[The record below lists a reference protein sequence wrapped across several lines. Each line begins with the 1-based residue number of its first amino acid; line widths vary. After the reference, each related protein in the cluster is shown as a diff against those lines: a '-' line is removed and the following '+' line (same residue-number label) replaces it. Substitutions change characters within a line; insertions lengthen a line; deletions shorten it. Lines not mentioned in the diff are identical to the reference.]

1 MFLEQLLSSFTFQ
14 TSEPMRTS
22 AFIFT
27 AFSATLSFAQ
37 TGKLI
42 TMDPGIER
50 MTVYLNGGEVRT
62 STDVDLA
69 AGVNT
74 IELKELSQFMY
85 VQSVQVAIKGASGS
99 GSAAGLAILSVNPAD
114 DRIPADRS
122 EPRIARLQDSLEML
136 NTRIVELSD
145 RIGANQAAKQMLS
158 SNYDIGGSNA
168 VTTADALAK
177 TADFFRDR
185 TLKLNRDISSDA
197 REKAKLEQV
206 QQNAAAELAKLE
218 STSGR
223 ERKKVTVMVS
233 ADRAQR
239 AKLELRYLVA
249 NTGWSPA
256 YDLVAANNT
265 GPITLRYKAQV
276 YNNTGLDWKKMN
288 LVLSTADPSLG
299 ASSPLLTRWELGG
312 GSGSGSGVDSR
323 FGEGD
328 YKQMQGLVPSLNTWN
343 DPSQHYEMITLSEVS
358 AEFKIARTYDIP
370 SDARPYMVE
379 VAEHTLPASYSY
391 VAIPKVDRD
400 AFLMARITG
409 WEALDLVDGPAN
421 VYYEDSYVGESMINT
436 AGINDTL
443 DLSLGRDNDIRVERK
458 ELEDRTSRKVIGSE
472 RKQTL
477 TYEITVKNT
486 TAAPVHLTLRD
497 QIPVSMND
505 QIKVQVLELSGGQ
518 LNTQEGL
525 VEWPVD
531 LQPAASSTVKLSFEI
546 RHPKGWNVSY
556 RTRIRK
562 QKVLF

>member
-1 MFLEQLLSSFTFQ
+1 
-14 TSEPMRTS
+14 MR
-22 AFIFT
+22 
-27 AFSATLSFAQ
+27 ATLLLLALTATPICFAQ

-42 TMDPGIER
+42 TVDPGIER

-62 STDVDLA
+62 SAEVDLA
-69 AGVNT
+69 AGINT

-85 VQSVQVAIKGASGS
+85 VQSVQVAIKGE
-99 GSAAGLAILSVNPAD
+99 LAILSVNPAED
-114 DRIPADRS
+114 KIPADRS
-122 EPRIARLQDSLEML
+122 EPRIARLQDSLVLL
-136 NTRIVELSD
+136 NTRIIELND
-145 RIGANQAAKQMLS
+145 RIGANQAAKQMLT
-158 SNYDIGGSNA
+158 SNYDIGGANA
-168 VTTADALAK
+168 VTSAEALAK
-177 TADFFRDR
+177 TADFFLDR
-185 TLKLNRDISSDA
+185 TLKLNRDISSA
-197 REKAKLEQV
+197 TREKMELEEAQRKMT
-206 QQNAAAELAKLE
+206 AELQKLE
-218 STSGR
+218 SIGGR
-223 ERKKVTVMVS
+223 ERKKVTVVVN
-233 ADRAQR
+233 ADRALHT
-239 AKLELRYLVA
+239 KVELRYLVA

-256 YDLVAANNT
+256 YDLVAINNT

-276 YNNTGLDWKKMN
+276 YNNTGIDWRKMN

-299 ASSPLLTRWELGG
+299 ASSPNLTRWELGG
-312 GSGSGSGVDSR
+312 GSAAGSNVDGR
-323 FGEGD
+323 FDQEGL
-328 YKQMQGLVPSLNTWN
+328 KQRQGLIPSLNSWN

-358 AEFKIARTYDIP
+358 AEFKIKRTYDIP

-379 VAEHTLPASYSY
+379 VAEHTLPATYSY

-409 WEALDLVDGPAN
+409 WEELDLVDGPAN

-486 TAAPVHLTLRD
+486 TTAPIHLVLRD

-505 QIKVQVLELSGGQ
+505 QIKVQVLEISGGQ
-518 LNTQEGL
+518 LDAPEGI
-525 VEWPVD
+525 VEWPLD
-531 LQPAASSTVKLSFEI
+531 LQPGASSTVKLSFEI

-556 RTRIRK
+556 RTRLQK
-562 QKVLF
+562 QKVKF

>member
-1 MFLEQLLSSFTFQ
+1 
-14 TSEPMRTS
+14 MR
-22 AFIFT
+22 
-27 AFSATLSFAQ
+27 ATLLLLALTATPICFAQ

-42 TMDPGIER
+42 TVDPGIER

-62 STDVDLA
+62 SAEVDLA
-69 AGVNT
+69 AGINT

-85 VQSVQVAIKGASGS
+85 VQSVQVAIKGE
-99 GSAAGLAILSVNPAD
+99 LAILSVNPAED
-114 DRIPADRS
+114 KIPADRS
-122 EPRIARLQDSLEML
+122 EPRIARLQDSLVLL
-136 NTRIVELSD
+136 NTRIIELND
-145 RIGANQAAKQMLS
+145 RIGANQAAKQMLT
-158 SNYDIGGSNA
+158 SNYDIGGANA
-168 VTTADALAK
+168 VTSAEALAK
-177 TADFFRDR
+177 TADFFLDR
-185 TLKLNRDISSDA
+185 TLKLNRDISSA
-197 REKAKLEQV
+197 TREKMELEEV
-206 QQNAAAELAKLE
+206 QRTKSAELEKLE
-218 STSGR
+218 SIGGR
-223 ERKKVTVMVS
+223 ERKKVTVVVN
-233 ADRAQR
+233 ADRALR
-239 AKLELRYLVA
+239 TKVELRYLVA

-256 YDLVAANNT
+256 YDLVAINNT

-276 YNNTGLDWKKMN
+276 YNNTGIDWRKMN

-299 ASSPLLTRWELGG
+299 ASSPNLTRWELGDGASTGFLREGTFKDIG
-312 GSGSGSGVDSR
+312 GNA
-323 FGEGD
+323 
-328 YKQMQGLVPSLNTWN
+328 KQSLNSWN

-358 AEFKIARTYDIP
+358 AEFKIKRTYDIP

-379 VAEHTLPASYSY
+379 VAEHTLPATYSY

-409 WEALDLVDGPAN
+409 WEELDLVDGPAN

-486 TAAPVHLTLRD
+486 TTAPIHLVLRD

-505 QIKVQVLELSGGQ
+505 QIKVQVLEISGGQ
-518 LNTQEGL
+518 LDAPEGI
-525 VEWPVD
+525 VEWPLD
-531 LQPAASSTVKLSFEI
+531 LQPGASSTVKLSFEI

-556 RTRIRK
+556 RTRLQK
-562 QKVLF
+562 QKVKF

>member
-1 MFLEQLLSSFTFQ
+1 MRATILLLSVF
-14 TSEPMRTS
+14 
-22 AFIFT
+22 
-27 AFSATLSFAQ
+27 ATTVSFAQ

-42 TMDPGIER
+42 TVDPGIER

-62 STDVDLA
+62 SVDVDLA
-69 AGVNT
+69 AGLNT

-85 VQSVQVAIKGASGS
+85 VQSVQVAIKGE
-99 GSAAGLAILSVNPAD
+99 LAILSVNPAD
-114 DRIPADRS
+114 DKNPADRS

-136 NTRIVELSD
+136 NARIVELTD
-145 RIGANQAAKQMLS
+145 RIGANQAAKQMLT

-168 VTTADALAK
+168 VTTAEALAK
-177 TADFFRDR
+177 TADFFHDR
-185 TLKLNRDISSDA
+185 TLKLNRDISSDS
-197 REKAKLEQV
+197 REKLKLEEV
-206 QQNAAAELAKLE
+206 QRNAAAELAKLE
-218 STSGR
+218 SAGGR
-223 ERKKVTVMVS
+223 ERKKVTVLVNT
-233 ADRAQR
+233 DRALR
-239 AKLELRYLVA
+239 TKVELRYLVA

-256 YDLVAANNT
+256 YDLVAMNNT

-276 YNNTGLDWKKMN
+276 YNNTGIDWKKMN

-299 ASSPLLTRWELGG
+299 ASSPTLARWELGG
-312 GSGSGSGVDSR
+312 GGGSGSGAGVDSR
-323 FGEGD
+323 FDQGD
-328 YKQMQGLVPSLNTWN
+328 FKQSQGMAPSLNTWN
-343 DPSQHYEMITLSEVS
+343 DASQHYEMITVSEVS
-358 AEFKIARTYDIP
+358 AEFKIKRTYDIA
-370 SDARPYMVE
+370 SDAKPYMVE
-379 VAEHTLPASYSY
+379 VAEHTLPATYSY

-421 VYYEDSYVGESMINT
+421 VYYEDSYVGESQIST

-486 TAAPVHLTLRD
+486 TAAPIHLALRD

-518 LNTQEGL
+518 LNAQEGL
-525 VEWPVD
+525 VEWPMD
-531 LQPAASSTVKLSFEI
+531 LQPGASNTVKLSFEI
-546 RHPKGWNVSY
+546 KHPKGWNVSY
-556 RTRIRK
+556 RTRLRK

>member
-1 MFLEQLLSSFTFQ
+1 MRTTILLLSVF
-14 TSEPMRTS
+14 
-22 AFIFT
+22 
-27 AFSATLSFAQ
+27 ATTISFAQ

-42 TMDPGIER
+42 TVDPGIER

-62 STDVDLA
+62 STEVDLA
-69 AGVNT
+69 AGLNT

-85 VQSVQVAIKGASGS
+85 VQSVQVAIKGE
-99 GSAAGLAILSVNPAD
+99 LAILSVNPAE

-136 NTRIVELSD
+136 NTRVIELND
-145 RIGANQAAKQMLS
+145 RIGANQAAKQMLT

-168 VTTADALAK
+168 VTTAEALAK
-177 TADFFRDR
+177 TADFFHDR
-185 TLKLNRDISSDA
+185 TLKLNRDISADS
-197 REKAKLEQV
+197 REKLKLEEV
-206 QQNAAAELAKLE
+206 QRNAAAELAKLE
-218 STSGR
+218 SAGGR
-223 ERKKVTVMVS
+223 ERKKVTVVVNT
-233 ADRAQR
+233 DRAMR
-239 AKLELRYLVA
+239 TKVELRYLVA

-276 YNNTGLDWKKMN
+276 YNNTGIDWKKMN

-299 ASSPLLTRWELGG
+299 ASSPALARWELGG
-312 GSGSGSGVDSR
+312 GGGSGSGVDGR
-323 FGEGD
+323 FDQGD
-328 YKQMQGLVPSLNTWN
+328 YKQSQNMAPSLNGWN
-343 DPSQHYEMITLSEVS
+343 DASQHYEMITVSEVT
-358 AEFKIARTYDIP
+358 AEFKIKRTYDIP

-379 VAEHTLPASYSY
+379 VAEHTLPATYSY
-391 VAIPKVDRD
+391 VAIPKVDCD

-409 WEALDLVDGPAN
+409 WETLDLVDGPAN
-421 VYYEDSYVGESMINT
+421 VYYEDSYVGESMIST

-486 TAAPVHLTLRD
+486 TTAPIHLVLRD

-505 QIKVQVLELSGGQ
+505 QIKVQVLELSGGE
-518 LNTQEGL
+518 LDAPEGL
-525 VEWPVD
+525 VEWPMD

-556 RTRIRK
+556 RTRLRK
-562 QKVLF
+562 QKLLF